1 MEKKQERIVR
11 CDEGEIRYLL
21 ERKRVKNLNL
31 RVYRDG
37 RVYVSASP
45 AVPVRSVDEFV
56 RSREKFI
63 RSAQQRFFERAACA
77 PKLEKYENGESFRL
91 LGREVRLKV
100 ERGEKDAVSFDGAY
114 LRLSVRNPE
123 DPEKRKKLAE
133 GYLKR
138 KCRVVFGEIMAEIL
152 PGFREYGISMPALR
166 VRSMRTRWGSCSP
179 AKGAITLNR
188 RLLEAPRSCIEYV
201 VMHEFCHFIHPDHS
215 KRFYA
220 QLTARMPDWKERKA
234 LLERSVAF

>member
-1 MEKKQERIVR
+1 MEKKQARIVR

-21 ERKRVKNLNL
+21 ERKRVKNLNM

-37 RVYVSASP
+37 RVCVSANP
-45 AVPVRSVDEFV
+45 AVPVRTVDEFV
-56 RSREKFI
+56 RSRGKFI
-63 RSAQQRFFERAACA
+63 RSAQKRFLERSTCA
-77 PKLEKYENGESFRL
+77 PKLEKYENEEPFRL
-91 LGREVRLKV
+91 LGRDVRLKV
-100 ERGEKDAVSFDGAY
+100 EKGEKDAAAFDGDC

-133 GYLKR
+133 RYLNR
-138 KCRVVFGEIMAEIL
+138 LSRIVFLEIMGEIH
-152 PGFREYGISMPALR
+152 PGFLEYGVSMPQLR

-179 AKGAITLNR
+179 ARGAITLNR

-220 QLTARMPDWKERKA
+220 QLTSRMPDWKERKA
-234 LLERSVAF
+234 LLERSVAL

>member
-37 RVYVSASP
+37 RVYVSANP
-45 AVPVRSVDEFV
+45 AVPVRTVDEFV
-56 RSREKFI
+56 RSRGRFI
-63 RSAQQRFFERAACA
+63 RSAQQRFLERAACA
-77 PKLEKYENGESFRL
+77 PKLEKYENGEPFRL
-91 LGREVRLKV
+91 MGREVSLKV
-100 ERGEKDAVSFDGAY
+100 ERGEKNAVSFDGSC
-114 LRLSVRNPE
+114 LRLSVK
-123 DPEKRKKLAE
+123 DPGDREKRKKLAE
-133 GYLKR
+133 GYLNQ
-138 KCRVVFGEIMAEIL
+138 KCRIVFGEIMAEIL
-152 PGFREYGISMPALR
+152 PDFRDYGISMPVLR

-220 QLTARMPDWKERKA
+220 QLMSRMPDWKARKA
-234 LLERSVAF
+234 LLERSVAL